1 MQMLRL
7 LLKCEDAM
15 YNNRRARRMRLNK
28 HYQFS
33 LGNHYLAA
41 VVLLSSRRSAM
52 LGLRLLV
59 SSGNKCGLQTTP
71 GWWAGMQGEY
81 V

>member
-1 MQMLRL
+1 MQILRL

-15 YNNRRARRMRLNK
+15 YNYRRAQRMRLNK

-33 LGNHYLAA
+33 LGNNYLAA

-52 LGLRLLV
+52 LGLRL
-59 SSGNKCGLQTTP
+59 
-71 GWWAGMQGEY
+71 
-81 V
+81 